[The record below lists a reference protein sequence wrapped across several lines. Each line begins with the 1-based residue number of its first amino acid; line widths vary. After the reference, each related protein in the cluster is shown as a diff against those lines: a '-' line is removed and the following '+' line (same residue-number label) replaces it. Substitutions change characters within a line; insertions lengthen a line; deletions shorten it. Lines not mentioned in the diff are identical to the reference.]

1 MEICQ
6 LPALLLVAYRRV
18 ASWVPSFNFLMY
30 INDLPNCLR
39 VAAPR
44 MFADDTGITLSAKTV
59 ADLKLAVTSELN
71 NLTCWLRAN
80 KWSLNVA
87 KTELMIIGS
96 RQRLNAQCEE
106 INISIDDRTIKRVDH
121 TKSLGVTIDAQ
132 LSWSKHVD
140 EISKKVS
147 SAIGALK
154 RVRPFIPTDVAVQI
168 YNALELP
175 HFDYCSP
182 VWDGMSG
189 CLSNKLQK
197 LQNRAARVITQSF
210 FDTSC
215 NLLLAMLKWE
225 KLSLRRKKQ
234 KALIMYKT
242 LNELAPD
249 YLQCLFTERHV
260 NDYNLRNLE
269 GKLSLPKPNTNYLKR
284 SFCYSGACL
293 WNPQDLNLA
302 FVLLGSLNGV
312 LRKYLR
318 YRIPTQQSC
327 KEVVQVLIFNY

>member
-1 MEICQ
+1 
-6 LPALLLVAYRRV
+6 
-18 ASWVPSFNFLMY
+18 MY

-39 VAAPR
+39 DAAPR
-44 MFADDTGITLSAKTV
+44 MFADDTNITLSAKTV
-59 ADLKLAVTSELN
+59 ADLKIAVTSEIH

-80 KWSLNVA
+80 RLSLNVA

-106 INISIDDRTIKRVDH
+106 IDISIDDRTIKRVDH
-121 TKSLGVTIDAQ
+121 TKSLGLTIDAQ
-132 LSWSKHVD
+132 LSWSKDVD
-140 EISKKVS
+140 EICKKAS

-154 RVRPFIPTDVAVQI
+154 FVRPFIPTYVAVQI
-168 YNALELP
+168 YNVLILP
-175 HFDYCSP
+175 HFDHCSP
-182 VWDGMSG
+182 VGDCMSG
-189 CLSNKLQK
+189 YLSDKSQK
-197 LQNRAARVITQSF
+197 LQNRAARVITQSPF
-210 FDTSC
+210 ETSS

-242 LNELAPD
+242 LNKLAPD
-249 YLQCLFTERHV
+249 YLQCLFTQRHV

-293 WNPQDLNLA
+293 WNNLPQDLKSVA
-302 FVLLGSLNGV
+302 SVGQFKRGIKKVSE
-312 LRKYLR
+312 RSDSHTA
-318 YRIPTQQSC
+318 IM
-327 KEVVQVLIFNY
+327 